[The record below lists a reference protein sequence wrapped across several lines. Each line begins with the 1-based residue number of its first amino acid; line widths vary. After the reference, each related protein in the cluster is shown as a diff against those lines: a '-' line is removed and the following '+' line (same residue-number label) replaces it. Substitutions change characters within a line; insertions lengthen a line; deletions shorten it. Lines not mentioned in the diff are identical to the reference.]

1 MAYLLFQARPK
12 KGKLKGP
19 ETSPN
24 TELTNHVLDEEL
36 QKKIA
41 ENASLLSM
49 VGVCEV
55 ISEVGSANN
64 KIHKILFPICTY

>member
-1 MAYLLFQARPK
+1 MTCFLFQARPK

-19 ETSPN
+19 GASPS

-41 ENASLLSM
+41 ENACLLSV
-49 VGVCEV
+49 VGVCEI
-55 ISEVGSANN
+55 ISKIGYTNN
-64 KIHKILFPICTY
+64 RIHKILFPFCSY